1 MTSLVNALL
10 AHLRTPLFRN
20 AYALILNEGLSA
32 ASGLL
37 FWLVAARLLPTEVV
51 GLNAAAI
58 STMAFLSAMAQL
70 SLGGALMR
78 FLPVAGQRSAKF
90 IGAVYLISIVL
101 GAVVGSVFVL
111 GSHIWFPEGNNF
123 LNTPLNQIGF
133 IFTVMLWCVFVLQD
147 SVMIGLRQATI
158 VPIENLVHSVSRI
171 AFLLALLNVLPTVA
185 IFASWAIPVV
195 PMVLVI
201 NWLIFRRLLPKH
213 LQDTAGQA
221 EVIAPKSVAHFV
233 ALNHVGELLAQG
245 AIALLPILVI
255 RYAGAKE
262 NAYFYQAW
270 LFSFPVQ
277 MLAWNLSNSLTV
289 ETATHYDRLGEYVT
303 RTLRQMLR
311 LIVPVA
317 LLIALIAPIVLSL
330 VGETYAREGT
340 WCLRLLALAAIPNIA
355 TTLYISVMRVQRKMR
370 NLLVVRAALAASSV
384 GLSIVLLPL
393 LGITGIGLA
402 WLVTQSWVA
411 AAIAFAVYANKSNS
425 QKPYTS
431 HQTFNTT
438 QNATQKTRG

>member
-1 MTSLVNALL
+1 MKRLIDLMESLLT
-10 AHLRTPLFRN
+10 HLRTPLFRN

-37 FWLVAARLLPTEVV
+37 FWLVAARLSPTEVV

-58 STMAFLSAMAQL
+58 STMTFLSAMAQL

-78 FLPVAGQRSAKF
+78 FLPTAGARSAKL
-90 IGAVYLISIVL
+90 IGAVYLISVLL
-101 GAVVGSVFVL
+101 GAVVGIVFVL
-111 GSHIWFPEGNNF
+111 GSRIWFPEGNNF

-133 IFTVMLWCVFVLQD
+133 VLAIMLWCVFVLQD
-147 SVMIGLRQATI
+147 SVMVGLRQATY
-158 VPIENLVHSVSRI
+158 VPIENLIHSVSRI
-171 AFLLALLNVLPTVA
+171 VFLVLLLKALPTA
-185 IFASWAIPVV
+185 AMFAAWVIPVV
-195 PMVLVI
+195 PIVLII
-201 NWLIFRRLLPKH
+201 NWLIFRHLLPKH
-213 LQDTAGQA
+213 LQTAQPATARA
-221 EVIAPKSVAHFV
+221 ETIVPRTVAGFV

-255 RYAGAKE
+255 RYGGAKE

-303 RTLRQMLR
+303 RTFRQMLR

-317 LLIALIAPIVLSL
+317 LLMALLAPLALRL
-330 VGETYAREGT
+330 VGEAYGREGT
-340 WCLRLLALAAIPNIA
+340 WCLRLLVLAAIPNIV

-370 NLLVVRAALAASSV
+370 NLLVVRVALAVLSV
-384 GLSIVLLPL
+384 GLSVILLPW

-402 WLVTQSWVA
+402 WLAAQSFVA
-411 AAIAFAVYANKSNS
+411 MAIVLLVYPHRSLLLRLDHTN
-425 QKPYTS
+425 
-431 HQTFNTT
+431 
-438 QNATQKTRG
+438 